1 MSELKKAIEY
11 YKTLKREEKEKQRLI
26 NAKTNFIL
34 LENLIQ
40 KCNENDKL
48 KITVYLKDGTR
59 LELQTIQEKKRNMP
73 KFDGVEYVEIQ

>member
-59 LELQTIQEKKRNMP
+59 LELQTTQEKKRSMP

>member
-59 LELQTIQEKKRNMP
+59 LELQTMQEKKRNMP

>member
-59 LELQTIQEKKRNMP
+59 LELQTMQEKKRSTP

>member
-1 MSELKKAIEY
+1 MNLLKKTIKYYRELKRDE
-11 YKTLKREEKEKQRLI
+11 EEKKRLI

-40 KCNENDKL
+40 RCNENERL

-59 LELQTIQEKKRNMP
+59 LELQTTQEKKRSVP
-73 KFDGVEYVEIQ
+73 RFDGVEYEEIR

>member
-1 MSELKKAIEY
+1 MSLIKDTIEY
-11 YKTLKREEKEKQRLI
+11 YKQLKREEAEKKRLI

-40 KCNENDKL
+40 RCNENDKL

-59 LELQTIQEKKRNMP
+59 LELQTAQEKKKSAPR
-73 KFDGVEYVEIQ
+73 FDGIEYEEIR

>member
-11 YKTLKREEKEKQRLI
+11 YKTLKREEKEKQKLL

-59 LELQTIQEKKRNMP
+59 LELQTMQEKKRNMP
-73 KFDGVEYVEIQ
+73 KFDGVQYMEIQ

>member
-59 LELQTIQEKKRNMP
+59 LELQTMQEKKRNIP

>member
-40 KCNENDKL
+40 KCNENEKL

-59 LELQTIQEKKRNMP
+59 LELQTMQKKKRSMP
-73 KFDGVEYVEIQ
+73 KFDGVEYVEIE

>member
-1 MSELKKAIEY
+1 MSNFKSALEY
-11 YKTLKREEKEKQRLI
+11 YKNLKKEEKEKKRLLS
-26 NAKTNFIL
+26 AKTNFIL

-59 LELQTIQEKKRNMP
+59 LELQTMQERQRKVP
-73 KFDGVEYVEIQ
+73 KFDGVEYAEVE

>member
-59 LELQTIQEKKRNMP
+59 LELQTMQEKKRNMP
-73 KFDGVEYVEIQ
+73 KFDGIEYVEIQ